1 LKYLLDTCVISELIK
16 PEKNNKVVK
25 WIKKRKESSLFIS
38 VLTIG
43 EIQKGISKLPDSHK
57 KEYLKTWVDN
67 DLKKRFA
74 GRILEITE
82 EIATS
87 WGEIQ
92 AKSES
97 EGKKMPVIDS
107 LIAATAIK
115 NNLTVVTRNIKDIEN
130 SGCKSINP
138 WE

>member
-1 LKYLLDTCVISELIK
+1 MKYLLDTCVISELIK

>member
-16 PEKNNKVVK
+16 PGKNNKIVE
-25 WIKKRKESSLFIS
+25 WMQSKEENSLFIS

-43 EIQKGISKLPDSHK
+43 EIHKGISKLPDSRR
-57 KEYLKTWVDN
+57 KESLRTWVDN

-74 GRILEITE
+74 GRILEISE
-82 EIATS
+82 KIATI

-92 AKSES
+92 AKSEKD
-97 EGKKMPVIDS
+97 GKKMPVIDS
-107 LIAATAIK
+107 LIAAAAIK
-115 NNLTVVTRNIKDIEN
+115 NNLTVVTRNVKDIEN
-130 SGCKSINP
+130 SGCRSINP

>member
-16 PEKNNKVVK
+16 TEKNNKVVK

-38 VLTIG
+38 VLTVG

-57 KEYLKTWVDN
+57 KEYLKTWIDD

-74 GRILEITE
+74 GRIIEITE

-97 EGKKMPVIDS
+97 EGKK
-107 LIAATAIK
+107 
-115 NNLTVVTRNIKDIEN
+115 
-130 SGCKSINP
+130 CQ
-138 WE
+138 